1 MNRLLLC
8 LAVALTASP
17 LASAAEPNWIWST
30 KDAATKAPAGSVY
43 FRRGFDVEAP
53 QSATLEITADNRYEV
68 FLNGRNVGAGESWQ
82 TRTRYDLSPL
92 LIPGRNV
99 VAVLATNDGEDPAGL
114 VAKLVVQ
121 QKDKKPTI
129 EIVSDG
135 EWKFT
140 NRPLGNWAR
149 LEFDDRSWTNAQVLG
164 PYGAIAPWG
173 KAGEV
178 IAPRT
183 MVTASK
189 PRVTEKG
196 FFEFRNNDRVVFLG
210 GAFIERMQKHGYL
223 EAMIT
228 AGLPDKNLTFRN
240 LGWSGDTV
248 WGDARGVFGG
258 RAEGFKRLMNDVN
271 LCQPTVIV
279 VCYGENEA
287 YAGPEGVEEF
297 RGGLNKLLDN
307 LEGTGAR
314 LLLLSPRRHETLGY
328 PLPDASEYN
337 KSLMLYRDVLKETAA
352 QREHA
357 FLDLYHTLPLPSG
370 DSPKAITDNGIHLNP
385 WGECLLANEL
395 LPQLGVPKR
404 DWSISLDLKR
414 NTLDAVGV
422 QVSEVKTDDKGV
434 SFTAVSRGFELPFF
448 DSITERRLNVQG
460 LPGTGYHLFI
470 DGEPHQSP
478 NSWNS
483 PFALQLGSK
492 RAAELQKKIN
502 EKNELFF
509 NRYRPQNETYLFLF
523 RKHEQGNNAVEI
535 PQFDPLIEAKEKE
548 IAELKKPVTRKF
560 EVKLAP

>member
-17 LASAAEPNWIWST
+17 FASAAEPNWIWST

-53 QSATLEITADNRYEV
+53 QSATLEMTADNRYEV

-183 MVTASK
+183 MITASK
-189 PRVTEKG
+189 PRTTEKG

-210 GAFIERMQKHGYL
+210 SAFIERMQLHGYL

-228 AGLPDKNLTFRN
+228 AGLPEKNLTFRN

-271 LCQPTVIV
+271 LCQPTAIV

-337 KSLMLYRDVLKETAA
+337 KSLTLYRDVLKETAA

-357 FLDLYHTLPLPSG
+357 FVDLYDTIAVQGEES
-370 DSPKAITDNGIHLNP
+370 ARQITDNGIHLNP
-385 WGECLLANEL
+385 LGEYLLAREL
-395 LPQLGVPKR
+395 ATQLGVPKQ
-404 DWSISLDLKR
+404 DWSVALDVKR
-414 NTLDAVGV
+414 QTLDAVGV
-422 QVSEVKTDDKGV
+422 QVSEVKTDDKGL
-434 SFTAVSRGFELPFF
+434 SFNAVWRSLDVPFQAP
-448 DSITERRLNVQG
+448 TGNRLLSVRG
-460 LPGTGYHLFI
+460 LPGAGYHLLI
-470 DGEPHQSP
+470 DGEPQQSP
-478 NSWNS
+478 NSWNE
-483 PFALQLGSK
+483 PFAILPSSQRS
-492 RAAELQKKIN
+492 AALQKAIN
-502 EKNELFF
+502 EKNTLFF
-509 NRYRPQNETYLFLF
+509 NRHRPQNETYLFLF